1 MLLRALVATALI
13 AGTSPALASVPRV
26 AGSAVHALKRPVLP
40 RHHGSVDVDT
50 YHNDNLRT
58 GWNGRETAL
67 TTANVASASF
77 GPLFSVPMDGLTF
90 VQPLIAS
97 NETTPSQG
105 VRNLLIAGTN
115 NDTLFA
121 YDADTGA
128 PVWQTSFV
136 NPSAGVTAVPISFTG
151 CDNVGQEDGLL
162 STPVIDRATDT
173 LYVVAATLEGV
184 PSAKHIHFRLHAL
197 SLATGIDKMPAADIA
212 GSSAGPHKTT
222 FVFDPDVQFQRTGL
236 LKSRGNI
243 YVAFGG
249 QCDYNP
255 SLYHGWVFAYA
266 AATLTQTGIINVSPV
281 PDSGGNY
288 YGGIWMSGYGLA
300 ADPKGS
306 VYFAV
311 GNGTFDAT
319 HSFGESIL
327 RLPELLHRKNFSFFT
342 PYTVFSD
349 NASDADTGSGGVM
362 LLPPQPGTY
371 AHLAVMQGK
380 DGILTL
386 LNRDNLGGY
395 VAGGPDNALAELAL
409 GSVWG
414 GPAYWQDAAGNAYV
428 LTTGGPLYEVKVASG
443 ALSVAGQTAVYFPSD
458 NGNGSTPSVSSKGQV
473 AGTAI
478 VWVVQRPSN
487 VQTDTMYLYAFDAAN
502 LGNQLYK
509 GSLGMWPQSD
519 LNPTLVPTI
528 ANGKVYVPTANSIA
542 VFGLH

>member
-1 MLLRALVATALI
+1 M
-13 AGTSPALASVPRV
+13 PRV
-26 AGSAVHALKRPVLP
+26 AGSSAAHALKRPVLL
-40 RHHGSVDVDT
+40 RHRGSVDVDT

-58 GWNGRETAL
+58 GWNRHEATL

-97 NETTPSQG
+97 NESTPSQG
-105 VRNLLIAGTN
+105 MHNLLIAGTN

-128 PVWQTSFV
+128 PVWQTSFT

-162 STPVIDRATDT
+162 STPVIDRSTDT

-184 PSAKHIHFRLHAL
+184 PSAEHIHFRLHAL
-197 SLATGIDKMPAADIA
+197 SLATGVDKMPAADIA
-212 GSSAGPHKTT
+212 GSFAGPHKTT
-222 FVFDPDVQFQRTGL
+222 FVFDPDVHFQRAGL
-236 LKSRGNI
+236 LESHGNI
-243 YVAFGG
+243 YVAFGA

-266 AATLTQTGIINVSPV
+266 AGTLIQTGITNVSPV
-281 PDSGGNY
+281 PDSNGDY

-300 ADPKGS
+300 ADLEGN

-311 GNGTFDAT
+311 GNGTFDAKY
-319 HSFGESIL
+319 SFGESIL
-327 RLPELLHRKNFSFFT
+327 RLPRSLRRRNLSFFT

-349 NASDADTGSGGVM
+349 NANDADTGSGGVM
-362 LLPPQPGTY
+362 LLPPQPGAY

-395 VAGGPDNALAELAL
+395 VAGGPDNALSELAL

-443 ALSVAGQTAVYFPSD
+443 ALSVAGQTAIYFPSD
-458 NGNGSTPSVSSKGQV
+458 NGNGSTPSVSSNGEV
-473 AGTAI
+473 AGTAV

-502 LGNQLYK
+502 LGNQVYQ
-509 GSLGMWPQSD
+509 GSLGMWPQGD